1 MPTFTEHDE
10 VYVATFDGAIKVK
23 ERFGSWGAV
32 IWKLP
37 SWELIWAGAGC
48 CTDVTVNVAEYEGAK
63 AVLRAAIEQGIQAI
77 HVFGDLKLVIHHALE
92 WMQCKQE
99 HLQLQL
105 KSLRELE
112 KQLSTWNGSADHMAA
127 MSLAARKAITTLSL
141 NDLND
146 VQAKNLLAELIQ
158 HQPGPE
164 EPPDEGKS
172 AKSIFAYSHP
182 KPTSKVVGL
191 NMQIRLLGVS
201 QAQDR
206 ELKWSIIKRFL
217 RGEVGEM
224 TPEECSS
231 ASKEAGMYEIG
242 EEGALFR
249 LMWSQRRTNLPVSV
263 WNLVI
268 PTELIPVVLHHC
280 HDSVEGGH
288 FKFHTTYERLQKH
301 FYWSGMYTDAKNYVA
316 ACETCASGGPPPT
329 TQARSPGNLVP
340 QGPLELINFDIAT
353 DLPRSFGG
361 NTQLVVFVDNFT
373 GYVMCKPTP
382 DRSAHTLAKAF
393 EETVFVRFGACK
405 EVRHDREPSFM
416 RLYANLAYRPQANGT
431 AERAIQTLVRSVKLY
446 VTDPRQRDW
455 DEYAVRLT
463 FAINTTPSAT
473 QGDTPFFLMHGW
485 DPFTTITASLP
496 STRSGDHEAHR
507 WRSQLHQQHLFC
519 KAMAHELLCQAVA
532 KRAEAHNSRLPDAAN
547 DRIKVGD
554 LVWVYIDQVKPGVKK
569 KLAHLWHGPFRV
581 LEKKHDYASVQEIRG
596 RLALR
601 NHRFHAEVHDSRLK
615 LQRLFQ
621 LRPTEVL
628 YDQPP
633 VDFDEGLYLP
643 PDSFEQDP
651 DEQQVFGVRDV
662 RYTDHIREY
671 EVQLEAN
678 DPWVWVA
685 SILLPPSTLVYEF
698 ERDRLHLD
706 RLDMMVQ
713 NEFDVPVEPEG
724 GVENNED
731 EQETKEEAEPGT
743 EGEGRES
750 A

>member
-1 MPTFTEHDE
+1 
-10 VYVATFDGAIKVK
+10 
-23 ERFGSWGAV
+23 
-32 IWKLP
+32 
-37 SWELIWAGAGC
+37 
-48 CTDVTVNVAEYEGAK
+48 
-63 AVLRAAIEQGIQAI
+63 
-77 HVFGDLKLVIHHALE
+77 
-92 WMQCKQE
+92 
-99 HLQLQL
+99 
-105 KSLRELE
+105 
-112 KQLSTWNGSADHMAA
+112 
-127 MSLAARKAITTLSL
+127 
-141 NDLND
+141 
-146 VQAKNLLAELIQ
+146 
-158 HQPGPE
+158 
-164 EPPDEGKS
+164 
-172 AKSIFAYSHP
+172 
-182 KPTSKVVGL
+182 
-191 NMQIRLLGVS
+191 
-201 QAQDR
+201 
-206 ELKWSIIKRFL
+206 
-217 RGEVGEM
+217 
-224 TPEECSS
+224 
-231 ASKEAGMYEIG
+231 
-242 EEGALFR
+242 
-249 LMWSQRRTNLPVSV
+249 
-263 WNLVI
+263 
-268 PTELIPVVLHHC
+268 
-280 HDSVEGGH
+280 
-288 FKFHTTYERLQKH
+288 
-301 FYWSGMYTDAKNYVA
+301 
-316 ACETCASGGPPPT
+316 
-329 TQARSPGNLVP
+329 
-340 QGPLELINFDIAT
+340 
-353 DLPRSFGG
+353 
-361 NTQLVVFVDNFT
+361 
-373 GYVMCKPTP
+373 
-382 DRSAHTLAKAF
+382 
-393 EETVFVRFGACK
+393 
-405 EVRHDREPSFM
+405 
-416 RLYANLAYRPQANGT
+416 
-431 AERAIQTLVRSVKLY
+431 
-446 VTDPRQRDW
+446 
-455 DEYAVRLT
+455 
-463 FAINTTPSAT
+463 
-473 QGDTPFFLMHGW
+473 MHGW